1 MTSLDREKL
10 AAAYAVFS
18 KEGGVRSAVKTLL
31 TKILPMGA
39 KRGGKTIATK
49 IVPKAAEKAVTT
61 VGKKVGGKGAKTIAT
76 KIVPKVESI
85 VEHLPTSAEA
95 AAWEASRRPGY
106 EAIKGTA
113 KTVARKGGGKALRS
127 VGKGLAA
134 GGALAGLGAGAY
146 ALGKGKKMPALD
158 PSLFMPPQHIR
169 PDLYAPPPA
178 QEEDESGF
186 SEKERRQFARHG
198 LDPERLKFLRT
209 LGAYRQGMNL
219 DRKLFEQ
226 ALAGKLPAG
235 VLGGGGEDEGD
246 DLEAYA

>member
-10 AAAYAVFS
+10 VAARAALS
-18 KEGGVRSAVKTLL
+18 KEAGVRSALKTVL
-31 TKILPMGA
+31 TKILPVGA
-39 KRGGKTIATK
+39 KRGGKTVATK

-76 KIVPKVESI
+76 QMIPVAE
-85 VEHLPTSAEA
+85 EA
-95 AAWEASRRPGY
+95 AEQAV
-106 EAIKGTA
+106 KGTA
-113 KTVARKGGGKALRS
+113 KTVARKGGGRALRT

-146 ALGKGKKMPALD
+146 ALGKGGDKPMFD
-158 PSLFMPPQHIR
+158 PSIFVPPPHIR

-178 QEEDESGF
+178 REEDKSGF
-186 SEKERRQFARHG
+186 SEQERRQFARHG
-198 LDPERLKFLRT
+198 LDPDRLKFLRT